1 MGYCVICGK
10 ETQNKGEIHV
20 GTPCA
25 EQQDVE
31 RRFAFDDCLY
41 SDYVCQSC
49 VNKKLSRDF
58 SGLGLYLFL
67 ELLWFKV
74 AQNGFSNIWGIL
86 SFLIATAA
94 LIRILLVLARKF
106 MQRYLSDKEIPP
118 ILDWGEDREE
128 TASALLKQK
137 MLAEFQAD
145 GKRVQTL
152 SEYKAAKR
160 TSGRA

>member
-1 MGYCVICGK
+1 MGYCVICGN
-10 ETQNKGEIHV
+10 ETQNKGDIHV
-20 GTPCA
+20 GTPRA
-25 EQQDVE
+25 EQPDPAHS
-31 RRFAFDDCLY
+31 FAFDDSLY
-41 SDYVCQSC
+41 SDYVCAGC
-49 VNKKLSRDF
+49 INKKLSRDF

-86 SFLIATAA
+86 SFLVATAA

-106 MQRYLSDKEIPP
+106 MQRFFSEKAIPP
-118 ILDWGEDREE
+118 LLDWGEDREE

-137 MLAEFQAD
+137 MLAEFQAE

-152 SEYKAAKR
+152 SEYK
-160 TSGRA
+160 SGKKVPR

>member
-10 ETQNKGEIHV
+10 ETENKGKIHV

-25 EQQDVE
+25 EQPDTGRLV
-31 RRFAFDDCLY
+31 FDDCLY
-41 SDYVCQSC
+41 SNYVCAGC
-49 VNKKLSRDF
+49 VNKKLSGDF

-86 SFLIATAA
+86 SFVVAATA
-94 LIRILLVLARKF
+94 LVRILLVLARKF
-106 MQRYLSDKEIPP
+106 MQRFFSKKEIPR

-137 MLAEFQAD
+137 MLEKFQAD

-152 SEYKAAKR
+152 SEYKFNTPHKV
-160 TSGRA
+160 